1 MLTLELV
8 EPDDGAP
15 PGRHSACGTAQRR
28 YVSVHKGTPPVDY
41 RPVETDGAARA
52 AGLLAELL

>member
-1 MLTLELV
+1 VL
-8 EPDDGAP
+8 A
-15 PGRHSACGTAQRR
+15 
-28 YVSVHKGTPPVDY
+28 TPVTS

>member
-1 MLTLELV
+1 LEAERV
-8 EPDDGAP
+8 EQL
-15 PGRHSACGTAQRR
+15 ACGTAQRR